1 LLQIRLNFISDKG
14 RRVCTDQKDGAA
26 EVKVSS
32 GDTHPTFGGT
42 PLFIY
47 YIPLSHKT
55 CEKVG

>member
-42 PLFIY
+42 PLFICY
-47 YIPLSHKT
+47 M
-55 CEKVG
+55 